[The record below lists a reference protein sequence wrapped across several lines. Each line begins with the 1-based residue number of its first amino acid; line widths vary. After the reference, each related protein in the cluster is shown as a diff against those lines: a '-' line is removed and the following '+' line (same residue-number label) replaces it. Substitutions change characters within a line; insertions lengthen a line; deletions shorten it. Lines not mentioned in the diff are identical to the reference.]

1 MIRKTLIIFILL
13 FSILISGC
21 SNNLQGVNSAE
32 FYKRKGMV
40 EDWVIKSPIVS
51 EGKGEV
57 KVISERLLKKTKI
70 VQAPIAGSVYHLYQ
84 DLALKRED
92 GFFPMTTTSAE
103 AQYLITASLIYKEN
117 EKPELKKRMALVADR
132 LANKVFYSKL
142 YENDIALIH
151 RANMY
156 DFDKSSWVEKIEEVY
171 VEDILNTIYAF
182 CRYAEVT
189 GDKKYYPKAIEL
201 ADSIITIQKY
211 ISKEDNQNN
220 GALFYRLVNYQ
231 KENRYYPNFGI
242 YPFNLTEAVYNSL
255 SSIYTLSK
263 KDEYLNSRDK
273 YMSWVLNN
281 LKKEDMWYD
290 IGIPYVGKNEK
301 DKGLMYSEETWGNN
315 TIIEST
321 QVLKM
326 MNGLAKWDINTMSL
340 FDKTLETSIG
350 TKKVSKWYI
359 PQYVGANGMVTFKG
373 DATVVPET
381 YLLSYMKLKGNEEA
395 VKGLAKRI
403 CEEQNTKGDNVVKGV
418 WRESALTNIT
428 NSLIIVE
435 KLIEVLR

>member
-1 MIRKTLIIFILL
+1 MKKLFVLL
-13 FSILISGC
+13 LLLSTIISGC
-21 SNNLQGVNSAE
+21 STDSQVVNSTE
-32 FYKRKGMV
+32 FCKRKDMV
-40 EDWVIKSPIVS
+40 ENWLINSPIVS
-51 EGKGEV
+51 NGKGEV
-57 KVISERLLKKTKI
+57 KVIYEKVLTKTQK
-70 VQAPIAGSVYHLYQ
+70 VKAPVAGSVYHLYQ

-92 GFFPMTTTSAE
+92 GFFPITTTTAE
-103 AQYLITASLIYKEN
+103 AQYLITASYLYEETKDTKLKE
-117 EKPELKKRMALVADR
+117 RMDSVANR
-132 LANKVFYSKL
+132 LSNKIFYSNL
-142 YENDIALIH
+142 YENKLALIH

-182 CRYAEVT
+182 CRYTEVT

-201 ADSIITIQKY
+201 ADSIIAIQKY

-435 KLIEVLR
+435 KLIEVFR